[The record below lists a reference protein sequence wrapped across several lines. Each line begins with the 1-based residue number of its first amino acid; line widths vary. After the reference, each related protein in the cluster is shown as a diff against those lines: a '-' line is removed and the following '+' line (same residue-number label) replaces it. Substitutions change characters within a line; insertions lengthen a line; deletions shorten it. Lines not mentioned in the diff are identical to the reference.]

1 VNNVLKRDWFNMA
14 LLVVGSVALD
24 TITTPAGKVEE
35 TLGGSAIYFSLGAG
49 CYDVVKAVGVV
60 GPDFPVSEKRFLAE
74 RRIDIRGITTG
85 QGPTFRWE
93 GVYGPDFG
101 DVRTVRTEL
110 GVFASFSPRLPEDY
124 VNTPCIFLA
133 NIDPVLQLE
142 VLEQVR
148 NPRWVAVDTM
158 NLWIDTQRERVLEV
172 FQRANIVIVNA
183 TEAMMISREGNL
195 FDAAS
200 FILASGPRYAVVK
213 MGAAGAMVF
222 GGDIPFMLPAFPLEQ
237 VIDPTG
243 AGDTFASGLLGY
255 LAGSDSDL
263 DFESMKRGLAYG
275 AVNASFACSGF
286 GVDKLRKISRDDIDE
301 KMEYY
306 LSTNQLGDAK
316 I

>member
-1 VNNVLKRDWFNMA
+1 MA

-49 CYDVVKAVGVV
+49 CYDVVKTVGVV

-110 GVFASFSPRLPEDY
+110 GVFASFRPRLPEDY
-124 VNTPCIFLA
+124 VSTPCIFLA

-142 VLEQVR
+142 VLDQVR

-158 NLWIDTQRERVLEV
+158 NLWIDTQRDRVLEV
-172 FQRANIVIVNA
+172 FRRSDIVIVNSS
-183 TEAMMISREGNL
+183 EAMMLSGKLNL
-195 FDAAS
+195 FEAAS
-200 FILASGPRYAVVK
+200 FILGKGPRYVVIK
-213 MGAAGAMVF
+213 LGPAGAMVF
-222 GGDIPFMLPAFPLEQ
+222 GGPVPFILPAYPLEQ
-237 VIDPTG
+237 VVDPTG
-243 AGDTFASGLLGY
+243 AGDTFASGLLGF
-255 LAGSDSDL
+255 LAGSDSEL
-263 DFESMKRGLAYG
+263 DFDSMKRGLAYG
-275 AVNASFACSGF
+275 SVNASFACSGF
-286 GVDKLRKISRDDIDE
+286 GVDNMRELTRDDIDRR
-301 KMEYY
+301 MEYY
-306 LSTNQLGDAK
+306 LSTNQLK
-316 I
+316 ESRL